1 MGIAGVTPASQFGV
15 TIHADMDQTRVLSIF
30 LSVARTRSF
39 THAAQAVG
47 LTPPAVSRAIAQ
59 LEAHLGVRLVNRS
72 TRKVSLTDEGAQ
84 LFELADAGLRLL
96 DEAMDQTRYSKQG
109 VAGVIR
115 LAASNSFGS
124 RQLIPLLKRFQ
135 ALYADVHF
143 DVLLE
148 DQLTDMI
155 TAKIDVGFRS
165 GNEPAES
172 LIARLLAPIRMEI
185 CAAPDYLRAHG
196 TPGNLDELL
205 RHRCTGFRHPGTGRL
220 MPWTLRLDGEI
231 VQQDVP
237 AVVTLNQVEAELRAI
252 RDGVGIGQMP
262 DYMIAEDIAAG
273 SIVTILH
280 DMSTTESG
288 LYMYYAQ
295 RKQLP
300 VRVRRFIDFVMSEVE
315 AGWLQADGP
324 KSEVSD

>member
-1 MGIAGVTPASQFGV
+1 ML
-15 TIHADMDQTRVLSIF
+15 ADMDQTRVLSIF

-96 DEAMDQTRYSKQG
+96 DEAMDQTRYSKQE

-124 RQLIPLLKRFQ
+124 RQLIPLIKRFQ
-135 ALYADVHF
+135 AHYPDVHF

-172 LIARLLAPIRMEI
+172 LIARLLSPIRMEI
-185 CAAPDYLRAHG
+185 CASPDYLREHG
-196 TPGNLDELL
+196 TPRTIEELL
-205 RHRCTGFRHPGTGRL
+205 LHRCTGFRHPGTGRL
-220 MPWTLRLDGEI
+220 LPWALQVDGEL
-231 VQQDVP
+231 VHQDVP

-252 RDGVGIGQMP
+252 RDGIGIGQMP
-262 DYMIAEDIAAG
+262 DYMIAEDVAAG
-273 SIVTILH
+273 HLVTILGE
-280 DMSTTESG
+280 MASASMG

-300 VRVRRFIDFVMSEVE
+300 VRVRHFIDFVMSEVE
-315 AGWLQADGP
+315 NGWLQAEDV
-324 KSEVSD
+324 KARMSA

>member
-1 MGIAGVTPASQFGV
+1 MRD
-15 TIHADMDQTRVLSIF
+15 HMDQTRVLSIF

-96 DEAMDQTRYSKQG
+96 DEAMDQTRYSKQD

-115 LAASNSFGS
+115 LAASTSFGS

-135 ALYADVHF
+135 LQHPDVHF

-172 LIARLLAPIRMEI
+172 LIARHLAPIRMSI
-185 CAAPDYLRAHG
+185 CASPAYLAEHG
-196 TPGNLDELL
+196 TPRTLDELL
-205 RHRCTGFRHPGTGRL
+205 LHRCTGFRHPGTGRML
-220 MPWTLRLDGEI
+220 PWPLVIDGEL
-231 VQQDVP
+231 VHYDVP
-237 AVVTLNQVEAELRAI
+237 AVITLNQVESELAAI
-252 RDGVGIGQMP
+252 REGMGIGQMP
-262 DYMIAEDIAAG
+262 DYMIAEDIEAG
-273 SIVTILH
+273 RIVTVL
-280 DMSTTESG
+280 DDLASDQMG

-300 VRVRRFIDFVMSEVE
+300 VRVRKFIDFVMTEVE
-315 AGWLQADGP
+315 AGWLQTDTSATHAET
-324 KSEVSD
+324 S

>member
-1 MGIAGVTPASQFGV
+1 
-15 TIHADMDQTRVLSIF
+15 MDQTRVLSIF

-72 TRKVSLTDEGAQ
+72 TRKVSLTDEGAR

-96 DEAMDQTRYSKQG
+96 DEAMDQTRYSKHE

-124 RQLIPLLKRFQ
+124 RQLIPLIKRFQ
-135 ALYADVHF
+135 AHYPDVVF

-185 CAAPDYLRAHG
+185 CASPDYLREHG
-196 TPGNLDELL
+196 TPRNVDELL
-205 RHRCTGFRHPGTGRL
+205 RHRCTGYRHPGTGRI
-220 MPWTLRLDGEI
+220 MPWSLQIDGEL
-231 VQQDVP
+231 VHQDVP
-237 AVVTLNQVEAELRAI
+237 AVITLNQVESELRAI
-252 RDGVGIGQMP
+252 RDGIGIGQMP
-262 DYMIAEDIAAG
+262 DYMIAEDLAAG
-273 SIVTILH
+273 TIVTLLDELATH
-280 DMSTTESG
+280 HSG
-288 LYMYYAQ
+288 LYIYYAQ

-315 AGWLQADGP
+315 AGWLQGDRVKLVVEG
-324 KSEVSD
+324 

>member
-1 MGIAGVTPASQFGV
+1 ML
-15 TIHADMDQTRVLSIF
+15 ADMDQTRVLSIF

-96 DEAMDQTRYSKQG
+96 DEAMDQTRYSKQD

-124 RQLIPLLKRFQ
+124 RQLIPLIKRFQ
-135 ALYADVHF
+135 VHYPDVHF

-172 LIARLLAPIRMEI
+172 LIARLLSPIRMEI
-185 CAAPDYLRAHG
+185 CASPDYLREHG
-196 TPGNLDELL
+196 TPRSIEELL
-205 RHRCTGFRHPGTGRL
+205 LHRCTGFRHPGTGRL
-220 MPWTLRLDGEI
+220 LPWALQVDGE
-231 VQQDVP
+231 VVHQDVP
-237 AVVTLNQVEAELRAI
+237 AVITLNQVEAELRAI
-252 RDGVGIGQMP
+252 CDGVGIGQMP
-262 DYMIAEDIAAG
+262 DYMIAEDIASGA
-273 SIVTILH
+273 IVTILNELATAS
-280 DMSTTESG
+280 MG

-300 VRVRRFIDFVMSEVE
+300 VRVRHFIDFVMSEVE
-315 AGWLQADGP
+315 NGWLQAEDV
-324 KSEVSD
+324 KTQMSA

>member
-1 MGIAGVTPASQFGV
+1 ML
-15 TIHADMDQTRVLSIF
+15 ADMDQTRVLSIF

-59 LEAHLGVRLVNRS
+59 LETHLGVRLVNRS

-96 DEAMDQTRYSKQG
+96 DEAMDQTRYSRQE

-135 ALYADVHF
+135 AHYPDVHF

-172 LIARLLAPIRMEI
+172 LIARLLAPIRMAI
-185 CAAPDYLRAHG
+185 CASPDYLREHG
-196 TPGNLDELL
+196 TPRTIDALL
-205 RHRCTGFRHPGTGRL
+205 AHRCTGYRHPGTGRVL
-220 MPWTLRLDGEI
+220 PWTLQIDGELI
-231 VQQDVP
+231 HQDVP
-237 AVVTLNQVEAELRAI
+237 AVITLNQVESELRAI
-252 RDGVGIGQMP
+252 RDGIGIGQMP
-262 DYMIAEDIAAG
+262 DYMIREDIDAG
-273 SIVTILH
+273 TIVTILDEFATDSH
-280 DMSTTESG
+280 G

-315 AGWLQADGP
+315 RGWLQHDLKHGTKHESAHASGG
-324 KSEVSD
+324 E